1 MTATA
6 TEHPVTSPR
15 RRVLL
20 IIVLLVAYAVL
31 VFFVLSALFAGAT
44 TVGKS
49 AVTKAG
55 AATSA
60 KSVSATYLA
69 AAAPPALAMEQ
80 SATVAAAV
88 AAQVGAGS
96 LPTSAAL
103 SSLDQLPPLLQ
114 QDQRALQ
121 AIKAPSADAK
131 IQQSAVNAGAR
142 LIQDVT
148 TLRGAVS
155 SGNKPG
161 IGRAAASLDTDSA
174 DLANPFLTKPAH

>member
-6 TEHPVTSPR
+6 TEHIVTSPR

-20 IIVLLVAYAVL
+20 IIVLLVTYAVVVIFIL
-31 VFFVLSALFAGAT
+31 NALFAGT
-44 TVGKS
+44 TTGGKS
-49 AVTKAG
+49 ATPKAS
-55 AATSA
+55 ARTSA
-60 KSVSATYLA
+60 NSVSMPYLA
-69 AAAPPALAMEQ
+69 AAAPAALAMEQ
-80 SATVAAAV
+80 SAAAAAAV

-103 SSLDQLPPLLQ
+103 SSLDQLQPRLQ
-114 QDQRALQ
+114 QDQRRLQ

-131 IQQSAVNAGAR
+131 IQQSAVNAGAK

-155 SGNKPG
+155 SGDKPG
-161 IGRAAASLDTDSA
+161 IGRAAASLDTDGA
-174 DLANPFLTKPAH
+174 GLANPFLAKPAP